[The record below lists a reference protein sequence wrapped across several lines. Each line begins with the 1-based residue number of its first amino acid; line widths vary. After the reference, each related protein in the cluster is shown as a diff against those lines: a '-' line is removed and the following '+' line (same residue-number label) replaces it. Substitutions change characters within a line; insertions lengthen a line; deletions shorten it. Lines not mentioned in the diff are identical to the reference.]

1 MNLKEILER
10 NPQLTLEDLQA
21 LQTEYDRRF
30 VNHKFKDGFGKV
42 QHTYAHMGKLLG
54 RLAEYVEAMEE
65 GREVSA
71 EDIRKKVVPD
81 LLVYSAW
88 LASEFGVRMDQA
100 YLNRFTENLRRL
112 YADKIPAQELA
123 EIEAQV
129 EKKLK
134 SEQKGG

>member
-65 GREVSA
+65 GREVSS
-71 EDIRKKVVPD
+71 DDLKNKVIPD

-88 LASEFGVRMDQA
+88 LANELGVRMDHA
-100 YLNRFTENLRRL
+100 YLKRVAENLRRL
-112 YADKIPAQELA
+112 YADKIPREEL
-123 EIEAQV
+123 EGIEGHV
-129 EKKLK
+129 DNRVSRE
-134 SEQKGG
+134 S